1 MVLIRLN
8 KYLSDSGICS
18 RRKADEHILAGEV
31 KVDGEIASLGTKID
45 PSINRIELNNEVVR
59 PKTELVYYAVY
70 KPKGVIS
77 TASDEKDRKTVIDL
91 VPKSPR
97 VYPIGRL
104 DKDSEG
110 LILLT
115 NDGELTN
122 LLTHPKNE
130 HEKEYEVK
138 VRIMNHEARIKDIEQ
153 LIGNIKRNFLTG
165 LMIGGELMK
174 ADKIKI
180 SVIHD
185 SKFLILTMVIHTGYN
200 RQIRKMC
207 DKIGLEVIKLTR
219 VRIANLKLE
228 TLDIQS
234 GGCKIIRREE
244 II

>member
-1 MVLIRLN
+1 MLLIRLN

-130 HEKEYEVK
+130 HEKEYEVAVSSSK
-138 VRIMNHEARIKDIEQ
+138 YQVLSIKEVEKQLLEGLIIE
-153 LIGNIKRNFLTG
+153 GK
-165 LMIGGELMK
+165 LMK
-174 ADKIKI
+174 AD
-180 SVIHD
+180 SVKVTLIHNT
-185 SKFLILTMVIHTGYN
+185 KYLILITIHTGYN

-207 DKIGLEVIKLTR
+207 DKINLTVLKLTR
-219 VRIANLKLE
+219 IRIAKSSLNKLNLKPGE
-228 TLDIQS
+228 YK
-234 GGCKIIRREE
+234 KITKKE
-244 II
+244 ILTQINHTD

>member
-1 MVLIRLN
+1 MALIRLN

-45 PSINRIELNNEVVR
+45 TDVNKIELNNEVVR

-97 VYPIGRL
+97 VYPVGRL

-110 LILLT
+110 LMLLT

-122 LLTHPKNE
+122 LLTHPKNK
-130 HEKEYEVK
+130 HEKEYEIIVLISK
-138 VRIMNHEARIKDIEQ
+138 YQAVSINQIEKKF
-153 LIGNIKRNFLTG
+153 LSGLNIDGK
-165 LMIGGELMK
+165 LMK
-174 ADKIKI
+174 ADVIKI
-180 SVIHD
+180 SQIPNAEY
-185 SKFLILTMVIHTGYN
+185 LIQIVIHTGYN

-207 DKIGLEVIKLTR
+207 DKINLTVLKLTR
-219 VRIANLKLE
+219 IRIAKSSLNKLNLKPGE
-228 TLDIQS
+228 YKVIKKEDIV
-234 GGCKIIRREE
+234 
-244 II
+244 